1 MKTHKLH
8 APMWIGILVVIVLVA
23 AHAALLGFAF
33 RGHLSVALLAG
44 MLGLVALKYTWWR
57 LRR

>member
-1 MKTHKLH
+1 VKTHKLH
-8 APMWIGILVVIVLVA
+8 APAWIGILVVAALVA

-33 RGHLSVALLAG
+33 RGHLSVVLAAG
-44 MLGLVALKYTWWR
+44 VLGLFALKYLWWR